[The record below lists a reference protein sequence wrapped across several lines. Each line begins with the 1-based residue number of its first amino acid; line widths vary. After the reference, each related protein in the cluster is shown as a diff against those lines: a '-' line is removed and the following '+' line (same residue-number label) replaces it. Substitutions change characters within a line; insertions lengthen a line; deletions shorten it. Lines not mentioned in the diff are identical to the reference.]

1 MGQDVGKQ
9 IDLSPLDLDNNV
21 AIGVV
26 FAFNGN
32 AIFNSSFTTKD
43 QIKSN
48 LINVLLTEPG
58 ERLDNPNFGGG
69 LRSFIFEQI
78 AQDTLD
84 GLESDISSKIENVFP
99 SIILDRIIVA
109 ALPNT
114 NLIKVT
120 IKYSF
125 NNQNTSDQIEFNFS

>member
-1 MGQDVGKQ
+1 MAFNPITIPVTDFYP
-9 IDLSPLDLDNNV
+9 S
-21 AIGVV
+21 IGVGVNLPLNAPSV
-26 FAFNGN
+26 FAPNYTSTE
-32 AIFNSSFTTKD
+32 AIKN
-43 QIKSN
+43 N
-48 LINVLLTEPG
+48 LINFFLTESG